1 MQNSAPHQHKLAL
14 VHRRRHGSATLESIT
29 VSSNDTGQCVFENIK
44 KKQYEL
50 SRRESRLW
58 FLNLL
63 FTRLEI
69 GIAEIK
75 WTLIY
80 TKTTDDSGIRVDLRG
95 FERYNLFSEAIRQPA
110 LLANERNFLEEYESL
125 ILAKPDD
132 LCGFVGQ
139 QVIVV
144 YTTADKEKIAWLL
157 LLALILSPAL
167 GLIVGQFTQRAE
179 VGGPKKCQRRTSAWR
194 SGTCLVFSIETTPAQ
209 CQSPLTVDPGSTD
222 PVMLRTALLQ
232 SRSAALRSSVSR
244 SRSQWLG
251 KSWTYR
257 TFVDT
262 KKPDVQPKASIQD
275 SEAIVFP
282 GSQSQTAKGPTPAAP
297 GPIPPTSATA
307 AAALK
312 NSTTS
317 PATPS
322 SDAALPLQVP
332 LIPPQPPGGKVQ
344 TAPPT
349 SIPSAPKPDNDPIKP
364 KAPLDTDTSAP
375 PPPPPPPPPS
385 KSKPRRFRRFLI
397 TLILLGAFGFTGGTY
412 YSLLSDNFHDFFTEY
427 VPFGEDAVLYF
438 EEREFRRRFPR
449 MTNPTNRPSSS
460 ANTITIPSKS
470 GLSWKVSDEDQKG
483 SDLEKK
489 GRHMSAL
496 DGNPHKPAKENAQ
509 RTPSVATGTEKV
521 QAVEQAKKDSSSSSK
536 KSDTSSDTSGKQPAP
551 APAKAPEKVAP
562 SPPPAPASSPPP
574 AQKSEAKSSGARPP
588 EVNEPNKIMP
598 TPRIDP
604 LKIPNADEPV
614 VQDLVKI
621 LNDLIVVVNADNAQ
635 TKYQSPISKAK
646 SELAAVGGKIL
657 AMKQAEKSAATDKIK
672 ATETE
677 FENAAKELVR
687 RLEEELRNQSASYR
701 DEFESERDRV
711 SKHFEQRLEN
721 EIKRAQEISDQR
733 LRNELLEQA
742 VTLKQKFVAE
752 VQQQVETERSGRLS
766 KLSSLSSSIE
776 ELESLTSSWNK
787 VIDTNLQTQHLLLA
801 VEAVRSTLENADRPR
816 PFVTELATLKELASN
831 DAVISSAI
839 ASINP
844 SAYQRGVPTTSQLID
859 RFRRVASEVRK
870 ASLLPDN
877 AGVASHAASYLLSR
891 VMFKKQG
898 MTIGDDVESVLTRT
912 ETLLEEGRLDEAAR
926 EINGLDGWAGQLSRD
941 WLGEVRK
948 VLEVRQAV
956 DVMGTQARLLGL
968 GVE

>member
-1 MQNSAPHQHKLAL
+1 
-14 VHRRRHGSATLESIT
+14 
-29 VSSNDTGQCVFENIK
+29 
-44 KKQYEL
+44 
-50 SRRESRLW
+50 
-58 FLNLL
+58 
-63 FTRLEI
+63 
-69 GIAEIK
+69 
-75 WTLIY
+75 
-80 TKTTDDSGIRVDLRG
+80 
-95 FERYNLFSEAIRQPA
+95 
-110 LLANERNFLEEYESL
+110 
-125 ILAKPDD
+125 
-132 LCGFVGQ
+132 
-139 QVIVV
+139 
-144 YTTADKEKIAWLL
+144 
-157 LLALILSPAL
+157 
-167 GLIVGQFTQRAE
+167 
-179 VGGPKKCQRRTSAWR
+179 
-194 SGTCLVFSIETTPAQ
+194 
-209 CQSPLTVDPGSTD
+209 
-222 PVMLRTALLQ
+222 MLRTALLR
-232 SRSAALRSSVSR
+232 SRSVASR
-244 SRSQWLG
+244 SRAPRSAPQWLSRTG
-251 KSWTYR
+251 TYR
-257 TFVDT
+257 TFADT
-262 KKPDVQPKASIQD
+262 KKPDTQPKASIQD
-275 SEAIVFP
+275 SDAIVFP
-282 GSQSQTAKGPTPAAP
+282 GSQSQTAKGPTPPAP

-307 AAALK
+307 ASQAT
-312 NSTTS
+312 TTS

-322 SDAALPLQVP
+322 SDAVVPPQQVP

-349 SIPSAPKPDNDPIKP
+349 SIPSTAKRDDGTIAP
-364 KAPLDTDTSAP
+364 KAPSDTDTSAPPSAP
-375 PPPPPPPPPS
+375 PPPPPPPPKP
-385 KSKPRRFRRFLI
+385 KPRRFRRFLI
-397 TLILLGAFGFTGGTY
+397 TLILLGAFGFAGGTY

-438 EEREFRRRFPR
+438 EEREFRRRFPS
-449 MTNPTNRPSSS
+449 MTNPTNRPSPPT
-460 ANTITIPSKS
+460 NTVTIPSKS
-470 GLSWKVSDEDQKG
+470 GLSWKVSEEDPKG

-496 DGNPHKPAKENAQ
+496 DGNQPRPAKENAQ
-509 RTPSVATGTEKV
+509 RTPAVATGPERT
-521 QAVEQAKKDSSSSSK
+521 QAVEQAKKDMPSSSK
-536 KSDTSSDTSGKQPAP
+536 GSDTPTKTSEKQSAQS
-551 APAKAPEKVAP
+551 PAKAPEKAAPAP
-562 SPPPAPASSPPP
+562 SPAPASASPPI
-574 AQKSEAKSSGARPP
+574 QKAEAKSQDATSRPP
-588 EVNEPNKIMP
+588 EVNEPNRIMP

-621 LNDLIVVVNADNAQ
+621 INDLIVVVNADNAQ
-635 TKYQSPISKAK
+635 TKYQSPINKAK

-657 AMKQAEKSAATDKIK
+657 AMKQAEKNAAQDKIK

-701 DEFESERDRV
+701 DEFEAERERV
-711 SKHFEQRLEN
+711 SKRYEERLEN
-721 EIKRAQEISDQR
+721 EIKRAQEVSDQR

-742 VTLKQKFVAE
+742 VSLKQKFGSE

-816 PFVTELATLKELASN
+816 PFVTELATLKELAT
-831 DAVISSAI
+831 DDPVISSAI

-844 SAYQRGVPTTSQLID
+844 TAYQRGVPTTSQLID

-870 ASLLPDN
+870 ASLLPED

-898 MTIGDDVESVLTRT
+898 MTMGDDVESVLTRT

-926 EINGLDGWAGQLSRD
+926 EINCLDGWAKSLSAD

>member
-1 MQNSAPHQHKLAL
+1 
-14 VHRRRHGSATLESIT
+14 
-29 VSSNDTGQCVFENIK
+29 
-44 KKQYEL
+44 
-50 SRRESRLW
+50 
-58 FLNLL
+58 
-63 FTRLEI
+63 
-69 GIAEIK
+69 
-75 WTLIY
+75 
-80 TKTTDDSGIRVDLRG
+80 
-95 FERYNLFSEAIRQPA
+95 
-110 LLANERNFLEEYESL
+110 
-125 ILAKPDD
+125 
-132 LCGFVGQ
+132 
-139 QVIVV
+139 
-144 YTTADKEKIAWLL
+144 
-157 LLALILSPAL
+157 
-167 GLIVGQFTQRAE
+167 
-179 VGGPKKCQRRTSAWR
+179 
-194 SGTCLVFSIETTPAQ
+194 
-209 CQSPLTVDPGSTD
+209 
-222 PVMLRTALLQ
+222 MLRTALL
-232 SRSAALRSSVSR
+232 RSSPVASR
-244 SRSQWLG
+244 PLAPRSTSQWLG
-251 KSWTYR
+251 KVGTNR
-257 TFVDT
+257 AFADA

-275 SEAIVFP
+275 SDAVVFP
-282 GSQSQTAKGPTPAAP
+282 GSQSQTAKGPTPPAP
-297 GPIPPTSATA
+297 GPIPPTSAA
-307 AAALK
+307 AAA
-312 NSTTS
+312 SQATTIS

-322 SDAALPLQVP
+322 SDAVVPPQQVP

-349 SIPSAPKPDNDPIKP
+349 SIPPTPKRDSSPVAP
-364 KAPLDTDTSAP
+364 KAPSNTDASTSSP
-375 PPPPPPPPPS
+375 PPPPPPPFKP
-385 KSKPRRFRRFLI
+385 KPRRFRRFLI
-397 TLILLGAFGFTGGTY
+397 TLILLGAFGFAGGTY

-438 EEREFRRRFPR
+438 EEREFRRRFPS
-449 MTNPTNRPSSS
+449 MTNPTNRPSAP

-470 GLSWKVSDEDQKG
+470 GLSWKVSEEDQKG

-496 DGNPHKPAKENAQ
+496 DSNPPKPAKENAQ
-509 RTPSVATGTEKV
+509 RTPTVATGSEKV
-521 QAVEQAKKDSSSSSK
+521 QAVEQAKKDSSASSRASDASAKASEKQATPAPSK
-536 KSDTSSDTSGKQPAP
+536 ESEKVAP
-551 APAKAPEKVAP
+551 APAR
-562 SPPPAPASSPPP
+562 ASSPPTV
-574 AQKSEAKSSGARPP
+574 QKPDTKSQDSATRPP

-604 LKIPNADEPV
+604 LQIPNADEPV

-635 TKYQSPISKAK
+635 GKYQSPISKAK

-657 AMKQAEKSAATDKIK
+657 AMKEAEKSAAQDKIK

-687 RLEEELRNQSASYR
+687 RLEEELRNQSASFR

-711 SKHFEQRLEN
+711 SKHYKERLET
-721 EIKRAQEISDQR
+721 EIKRAQEVSDQR

-742 VTLKQKFVAE
+742 VSLKRKFVSE

-776 ELESLTSSWNK
+776 ELESLTSAWNQ

-816 PFVTELATLKELASN
+816 PFVTELATLKELATN
-831 DAVISSAI
+831 DPVISSAI

-844 SAYQRGVPTTSQLID
+844 TAYQRGVPTTSQLID

-870 ASLLPDN
+870 ASLLPED

-926 EINGLDGWAGQLSRD
+926 EINCLDGWAKSLSAD